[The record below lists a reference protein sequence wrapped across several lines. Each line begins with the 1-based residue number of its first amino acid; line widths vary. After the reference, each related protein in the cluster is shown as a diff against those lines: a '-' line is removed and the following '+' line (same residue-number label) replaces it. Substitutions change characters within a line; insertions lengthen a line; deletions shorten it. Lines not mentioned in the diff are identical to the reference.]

1 LFNYNVIESIFVGIS
16 VLINLA
22 GIMFDSPYLKPEPN
36 GEPNRKASMLA
47 YLTVGSIIISIIYFM
62 VVFANEVL
70 SVGKKKAM
78 KGQILWHKVKRQYM
92 NQILHMAK
100 EKDHGHRLLKEK
112 SKFSHTHNML
122 DASKKF
128 SLSGKFGEPKSSPIL
143 PQMPNKNTK
152 VTPMPASGGPPSGL
166 PPSGLPPSGAPPSGP
181 PPSGPPPSGP
191 PPSGPPPSG
200 PPPLGPPPSGPPPSG
215 PPPSGPELPSLHRTM
230 REKHHLR
237 QQAAILRAA
246 SIRKRRESA
255 RANGNSGRQVH
266 L

>member
-1 LFNYNVIESIFVGIS
+1 
-16 VLINLA
+16 
-22 GIMFDSPYLKPEPN
+22 
-36 GEPNRKASMLA
+36 
-47 YLTVGSIIISIIYFM
+47 
-62 VVFANEVL
+62 
-70 SVGKKKAM
+70 
-78 KGQILWHKVKRQYM
+78 
-92 NQILHMAK
+92 
-100 EKDHGHRLLKEK
+100 
-112 SKFSHTHNML
+112 ML

-200 PPPLGPPPSGPPPSG
+200 APPSGAPPSGAPPSGAPPSGAPPSGPPPSGPPPSG
-215 PPPSGPELPSLHRTM
+215 PPPSGPELLSLHRTM